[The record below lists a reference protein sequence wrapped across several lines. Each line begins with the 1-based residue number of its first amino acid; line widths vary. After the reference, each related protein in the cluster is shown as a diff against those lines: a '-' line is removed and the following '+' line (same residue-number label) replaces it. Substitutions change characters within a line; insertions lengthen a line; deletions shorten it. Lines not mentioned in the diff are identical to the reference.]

1 MTISKMH
8 PNCHAV
14 ISQI

>member
-1 MTISKMH
+1 MG

-14 ISQI
+14 ITVRTL